1 MNTNELGTK
10 IYEGNVK
17 ELFLNASTKLYN
29 SVAHTLGPIGYNS
42 AIPTSNGYL
51 SIINDGKTILE
62 TLSSN
67 DIAEKLA
74 INTLKESAFATNKN
88 AGDGTTT
95 TIVMQ
100 HRLLS
105 NIQENNINSNNMDE
119 LITSDYL
126 LEIRDK
132 LLDKLK
138 ECKKEIKT
146 DNDLKNIITV
156 SLGSD
161 KFTDI
166 VFNAFK
172 NLLPNQKPT
181 LVKVNTQ
188 SNTSYVEIEGIN
200 LAPVEVNPIVLK
212 SIKLNGDEPLD
223 IIILNQEV
231 SRIDNAFAGLLQRIS
246 KSNKKTILLYTD
258 VKPSVMDQL
267 LYNIQEG
274 ALNLIPVRLA
284 MPIQHIDEIISNLEE
299 YFNCKAISD
308 MFPYQTNYMN
318 QDIIGTG
325 TGYILNKDS
334 VIIKSNNT
342 EYDKTEHLIP
352 AHSSAIEIGF
362 ITFSQQDEDYRRL
375 EDAVQSAYNARVDG
389 YVYGAGFT
397 YYSLGS
403 LLDKNINKNKAII
416 DTLQSIFNDLS
427 SKLCKNMLYSDFTKH
442 IEENIFDSYKV
453 AEQVILNSFTVVAQI
468 LSTNCILVP
477 YQRNR
482 INGNIE

>member
-17 ELFLNASTKLYN
+17 ELFLNASTKLYS
-29 SVAHTLGPIGYNS
+29 SVAHTLGPNGFNS
-42 AIPTSNGYL
+42 AIPTSNQYL

-62 TLSSN
+62 TLSSG

-100 HRLLS
+100 HELLS
-105 NIQENNINSNNMDE
+105 NIQDNNKKAEKEEE
-119 LITSDYL
+119 LITANYL
-126 LEIRDK
+126 INVRDK
-132 LLDKLK
+132 LLEKLK
-138 ECKKEIKT
+138 DCKKDIET
-146 DNDLKNIITV
+146 DEDLKKIITV

-161 KFTDI
+161 KFTDV

-172 NLLPNQKPT
+172 NLPITQKPT

-188 SNTSYVEIEGIN
+188 STTNYTEINGIN
-200 LAPVEVNPIVLK
+200 IAPVEVNPVVLK
-212 SIKLNGDEPLD
+212 SISLSGDEPLD
-223 IIILNQEV
+223 VIVLNQEV
-231 SRIDNAFAGLLQRIS
+231 SRIDNAFAGLLQKIS
-246 KSNKKTILLYTD
+246 RSNKKTILLYSD
-258 VKPSVMDQL
+258 IKPSVMDQL

-274 ALNLIPVRLA
+274 ALNLIPIRLA
-284 MPIQHIDEIISNLEE
+284 IPIQHMDEVVSNLED
-299 YFNCKAISD
+299 YFNCTALSD
-308 MFPYQTNYMN
+308 MYPYQTNYN
-318 QDIIGTG
+318 NPDIIGKG
-325 TGYILNKDS
+325 IGYILNKDS
-334 VIIKSNNT
+334 VIIKNDND
-342 EYDKTEHLIP
+342 EYDKKEHLIP
-352 AHSSAIEIGF
+352 SHSSAIEIGF

-375 EDAVQSAYNARVDG
+375 EDAVQSAYNARNYG

-403 LLDKNINKNKAII
+403 LLNIEDTRNKVIKVA
-416 DTLQSIFNDLS
+416 LQSIFN
-427 SKLCKNMLYSDFTKH
+427 KLIPNGTNYIDFTKN
-442 IEENIFDSYKV
+442 IEDNVFDSYKV
-453 AEQVILNSFTVVAQI
+453 AEQVILNSFTVVSQI
-468 LSTNCILVP
+468 LSTNCVLVP